1 MIHYITLHVARLC
14 MFIWQETYY
23 KTDMAGDGDRLC
35 RLQSVQLKKNC
46 AGDEYFTLLTSNKI
60 NLAGDM

>member
-1 MIHYITLHVARLC
+1 